1 MNRILSIRTLAEA
14 RRELTKVQ
22 VSSQGIEVMA
32 PKAMG
37 TVIKLAG
44 VQVGAANILKQEMLS
59 LGGDAAVARG
69 VVNGKTEI
77 SDLLLLGNP
86 DKIRKLLIKLQSQ
99 SIFGLKDIREDL
111 QKLYE
116 ILVAGPAFRELSIR
130 GKNLRLDEVK
140 IIGILNLTPDSFS
153 DGGSFLETE
162 KAVQQALKLTEEGA
176 DVIDVGGES
185 TRPGSQAVS
194 AEEESGRVIPVIRMI
209 RQASQVPVSID
220 TCKAVVAREAIAA
233 GAGMINDISA
243 LRFDAD
249 MINVLR
255 EHPDVP
261 VVLMHMQGIP
271 RNMQDNPFYHDTIT
285 EILDF
290 LKERIDF
297 CLKAG
302 IAENRIIIDP
312 GIGFGKRQED
322 NLLILNKLAEFH
334 SLGVPVLVGASRKS
348 FIGRI
353 YPSSPQERLAGSLAA
368 AARAVVEGVQ
378 LLRVHD
384 VLMHKQFIQTLQAIG
399 DQI

>member
-1 MNRILSIRTLAEA
+1 MNRFLSIRTLAEA
-14 RRELTKVQ
+14 RLELARVQ
-22 VSSQGIEVMA
+22 VSSEGIEVMA
-32 PKAMG
+32 PKALG
-37 TVIKLAG
+37 TVIKLTG

-77 SDLLLLGNP
+77 SDLLLLGNT
-86 DKIRKLLIKLQSQ
+86 DKIRKLLRKLQPQ
-99 SIFGLKDIREDL
+99 SIFGLKEIREDL
-111 QKLYE
+111 QKQYD
-116 ILVAGPAFRELSIR
+116 ILVAKPAVRELNIR
-130 GKNLRLDEVK
+130 GKNLTLDKVK

-153 DGGSFLETE
+153 DGGNFLDPEQ
-162 KAVQQALKLTEEGA
+162 ARQQALKLVDEGA
-176 DVIDVGGES
+176 DIIDVGGES

-194 AEEESGRVIPVIRMI
+194 AEEESRRVIPVIRMI
-209 RQASQVPVSID
+209 SQACQVPVSID
-220 TCKAVVAREAIAA
+220 TCKAGVAREAIAA

-255 EHPDVP
+255 DNPDVP

-271 RNMQDNPFYHDTIT
+271 RNMQDKPFYHDTIT

-297 CLKAG
+297 CLNSG
-302 IAENRIIIDP
+302 IELNRIIIDP

-334 SLGVPVLVGASRKS
+334 SLGVPVMVGASRKS

-353 YPSSPQERLAGSLAA
+353 YPSSPRERLAGTLAA
-368 AARAVVEGVQ
+368 AARAVEDGIQ

-384 VLMHKQFIQTLQAIG
+384 VLIHKQFVLTLNSIR